1 MHVFDM
7 YRALVMSTGEWLAAG
22 ALALVLAAAH
32 FFAYRVSRLSTR
44 TQDVLASVGG
54 GAAIAYIFVHL
65 MPELAVGGRDLTE
78 LDIAQF
84 TPTPITEA
92 GLFLTAMVGLVA
104 FFVLDVRTEEGLA
117 STRRSYRIHMLSFA
131 SISAIYAYTL
141 PSTITTG
148 WDYAILFTFV
158 IGAHLLLADRALA
171 RAHPD
176 QFAHETRWVGIAAV
190 AIGFSASFLFPPAN
204 EYMLAIGTAFPG
216 GVLLLTT
223 FREELPSASRARVPW
238 FLLGVSVMTVLLLIA
253 LAIGEHS

>member
-32 FFAYRVSRLSTR
+32 FFAYRVSRLSTK

-104 FFVLDVRTEEGLA
+104 FFILDVRTEEGLA

-141 PSTITTG
+141 PSTISTG
-148 WDYAILFTFV
+148 WDYAILFTVV

-171 RAHPD
+171 
-176 QFAHETRWVGIAAV
+176 
-190 AIGFSASFLFPPAN
+190 
-204 EYMLAIGTAFPG
+204 
-216 GVLLLTT
+216 
-223 FREELPSASRARVPW
+223 
-238 FLLGVSVMTVLLLIA
+238 
-253 LAIGEHS
+253 

>member
-1 MHVFDM
+1 MCSTCTV
-7 YRALVMSTGEWLAAG
+7 LSLSTGEWLAAG

-32 FFAYRVSRLSTR
+32 FFAYRVSRLSTK

-78 LDIAQF
+78 LDVAQY

-131 SISAIYAYTL
+131 SNQRHLRLYAAI
-141 PSTITTG
+141 
-148 WDYAILFTFV
+148 
-158 IGAHLLLADRALA
+158 H
-171 RAHPD
+171 H
-176 QFAHETRWVGIAAV
+176 QHWVGLRDLVHGRHWCA
-190 AIGFSASFLFPPAN
+190 SAP
-204 EYMLAIGTAFPG
+204 
-216 GVLLLTT
+216 
-223 FREELPSASRARVPW
+223 R
-238 FLLGVSVMTVLLLIA
+238 
-253 LAIGEHS
+253 

>member
-1 MHVFDM
+1 
-7 YRALVMSTGEWLAAG
+7 MSTGEWLVAG
-22 ALALVLAAAH
+22 VLACALACAH
-32 FFAYRVSRLSTR
+32 FFAYRVSRLPTK

-65 MPELAVGGRDLTE
+65 MPELAVGGRGLTE
-78 LDIAQF
+78 LNITQF

-92 GLFLTAMVGLVA
+92 GLFLTAMVGLIT
-104 FFVLDVRTEEGLA
+104 FFVLDVRTEEGRA
-117 STRRSYRIHMLSFA
+117 STRTSYRIHMLSFA
-131 SISAIYAYTL
+131 SVSAIYAYTL
-141 PSTITTG
+141 PSLVTTG
-148 WDYAILFTFV
+148 VDYAILFTIV
-158 IGAHLLLADRALA
+158 LGAHLLLADRALA

-190 AIGFSASFLFPPAN
+190 AIGFLASYLLPPAN
-204 EYMLAIGTAFPG
+204 EYILGVATAFLG

-253 LAIGEHS
+253 LAIGEHP

>member
-1 MHVFDM
+1 V
-7 YRALVMSTGEWLAAG
+7 STQEWLVAG
-22 ALALVLAAAH
+22 VLALALAGAH
-32 FFAYRVSRLSTR
+32 FFAYRVSKLPAKV
-44 TQDVLASVGG
+44 QDVLASVGG

-65 MPELAVGGRDLTE
+65 MPELAIGGRNLTE
-78 LDIAQF
+78 LNIAQF

-92 GLFLTAMVGLVA
+92 GLFLTAMVGLVT
-104 FFVLDVRTEEGLA
+104 FFVLDIRTEEGRA
-117 STRRSYRIHMLSFA
+117 STRTSYRIHMLSFA

-141 PSTITTG
+141 PSLVTTG
-148 WDYAILFTFV
+148 LDYAILFTVV

-171 RAHPD
+171 RAHPN

-190 AIGFSASFLFPPAN
+190 AIGFLASYLLPPAN
-204 EYMLAIGTAFPG
+204 EYILAVATAFLG

-253 LAIGEHS
+253 LAISDHA